1 MRFWDL
7 IGPVRGLVVSGM
19 TLQGLGA
26 VAGLVPMV
34 ASVQLSTA
42 LVNRAPAGETWRWL
56 WVALAGIAVRTVLI
70 GTGLMLTHLADARLN
85 RDLRVRLTAHLGRI
99 PIGEASR
106 RSSGRVKKLVTD
118 DVHALHTLV
127 AHAGGDM
134 VVGVV
139 TALAALAAL
148 LLYSW
153 PLALVALLPLA
164 GFITVFGSMMGK
176 AATQFRDWDE
186 AKARVSSATVE
197 FAHGIAV
204 VKTFGQAGRASADYR
219 RAVDDY
225 ADFFGRLMVP
235 MVGASSLGL
244 AIVSAPSVLATMG
257 LLGLLLLQ
265 LGWVDFTGFVAG
277 LVLGVGLASPLTQ
290 MDSYDVRLRAAREAA
305 ARIGEFLATPVL
317 PVPDAPAVAEGGEVV
332 LDDVG
337 FAYDPHGPDT
347 LSQVAMRIPQGTVTA
362 LVGRSG
368 AGKST
373 LAALVPRFWDVRDGA
388 VRVGGQDVRDLEP
401 AALYRSVAFVFQGT
415 RLVPMSVR
423 DNIRLARPG
432 AGDEEVVAAARAAGI
447 HDRIAALP
455 RGYDSVVG
463 VDALLSGGE
472 AQRVTIAR
480 ALLKDAPVV
489 LLDEATAAVDTETE
503 AALADAFA
511 ALATGRTVIAI
522 AHRLETITGADRIL
536 VLDDGAIVED
546 GDHESLVRAGGR
558 YEAFWRAKTGSAT
571 WRIVGDAR

>member
-19 TLQGLGA
+19 ALQGLGA

-42 LVNRAPAGETWRWL
+42 LVNRAPADETWRWL
-56 WVALAGIAVRTVLI
+56 WVALAGIAVRMALI
-70 GTGLMLTHLADARLN
+70 GTGLMLTHLADTRLN
-85 RDLRVRLTAHLGRI
+85 RDLRVRLTAHLGHI
-99 PIGEASR
+99 PIGEASQ

-118 DVHALHTLV
+118 DVHELHTLV

-139 TALAALAAL
+139 TAVAALAAL
-148 LLYSW
+148 VLYSW

-164 GFITVFGSMMGK
+164 GFLIVFGSMMGK
-176 AATQFRDWDE
+176 AATQFRDWDD

-235 MVGASSLGL
+235 MIGASSLGL
-244 AIVSAPSVLATMG
+244 AIVSAPSVLAVMA
-257 LLGLLLLQ
+257 LLGLLLLH

-277 LVLGVGLASPLTQ
+277 LVLGVGLAGPLTQ

-317 PVPDAPAVAEGGEVV
+317 PVPDAPAAAEGGEVV
-332 LDDVG
+332 FDDVG

-347 LSQVAMRIPQGTVTA
+347 LSQVAMRLPEGTVTA

-388 VRVGGQDVRDLEP
+388 VRVGGQDVRDLEA

-432 AGDEEVVAAARAAGI
+432 ADDDEVVAAARAASI

-463 VDALLSGGE
+463 VDARFSGGE

-480 ALLKDAPVV
+480 ALLEDAPILV
-489 LLDEATAAVDTETE
+489 LDEPTSFADPENEVRLQEAVARAAE
-503 AALADAFA
+503 
-511 ALATGRTVIAI
+511 GRTVLVI
-522 AHRLETITGADRIL
+522 AHRLTSITTADQIAVMEAGRVVEVGTHAELLARVGAYRRL
-536 VLDDGAIVED
+536 WQARRAQGGA
-546 GDHESLVRAGGR
+546 A
-558 YEAFWRAKTGSAT
+558 
-571 WRIVGDAR
+571 

>member
-1 MRFWDL
+1 MKFWDL
-7 IGPVRGLVVSGM
+7 IGPVRGLVVSGI

-26 VAGLVPMV
+26 IAGLVPMV

-56 WVALAGIAVRTVLI
+56 WVALVGIAVRTVLI

-106 RSSGRVKKLVTD
+106 RSSGQVKKLVTD
-118 DVHALHTLV
+118 DVHELHTLV

-139 TALAALAAL
+139 TAVAALAAL
-148 LLYSW
+148 ALYSW

-164 GFITVFGSMMGK
+164 GFLIVFGSMMGK
-176 AATQFRDWDE
+176 AATQFRDWDD

-219 RAVDDY
+219 RAVDGY

-235 MVGASSLGL
+235 MIGASSLGL
-244 AIVSAPSVLATMG
+244 AIVSAPSVLATMA

-277 LVLGVGLASPLTQ
+277 LVLGVGLAGPLTQ

-347 LSQVAMRIPQGTVTA
+347 LSQVSMRLPEGTVTA

-388 VRVGGQDVRDLEP
+388 VRVGGQDVRDLEA

-423 DNIRLARPG
+423 DNIRLVRPG
-432 AGDEEVVAAARAAGI
+432 AGDGEVVAAARAAGI

-480 ALLKDAPVV
+480 ALLEDAPVLV
-489 LLDEATAAVDTETE
+489 LDEPTSFADPENEVRLQAAVAR
-503 AALADAFA
+503 AAE
-511 ALATGRTVIAI
+511 GRTVLLI
-522 AHRLETITGADRIL
+522 AHRLTSVTAADQIAVMEAGR
-536 VLDDGAIVED
+536 VVEV
-546 GDHESLVRAGGR
+546 GTHAELLARAGAYRGL
-558 YEAFWRAKTGSAT
+558 WQ
-571 WRIVGDAR
+571 ARHVKGGAA

>member
-7 IGPVRGLVVSGM
+7 IGPVRGLVVSGV

-34 ASVQLSTA
+34 ASVQLATA
-42 LVNRAPAGETWRWL
+42 LVDRAPAGETWFWL
-56 WVALAGIAVRTVLI
+56 WVALVGIAVRTALI

-85 RDLRVRLTAHLGRI
+85 RDLRVRLTAHLGRV

-164 GFITVFGSMMGK
+164 GFLAVFGSMMGK

-204 VKTFGQAGRASADYR
+204 VKMFGQAGRASADYR

-265 LGWVDFTGFVAG
+265 LGWVDLTGFVAG
-277 LVLGVGLASPLTQ
+277 LVLGVGLAGPLTQ

-317 PVPDAPAVAEGGEVV
+317 PVPDAPAAAEGGEVV

-347 LSQVAMRIPQGTVTA
+347 LSQVAMRLPQGTVTA

-415 RLVPMSVR
+415 RLVPVTRRSWPRPGPRASTTVLPPCPGATTPSSGSMRCSPAGRRSAWPSPAPCSRTPPSSCSTNPPPSPTPRTRSVSR
-423 DNIRLARPG
+423 RRSRARP
-432 AGDEEVVAAARAAGI
+432 
-447 HDRIAALP
+447 
-455 RGYDSVVG
+455 
-463 VDALLSGGE
+463 
-472 AQRVTIAR
+472 
-480 ALLKDAPVV
+480 
-489 LLDEATAAVDTETE
+489 
-503 AALADAFA
+503 
-511 ALATGRTVIAI
+511 
-522 AHRLETITGADRIL
+522 
-536 VLDDGAIVED
+536 
-546 GDHESLVRAGGR
+546 RAGP
-558 YEAFWRAKTGSAT
+558 YWSSPTG
-571 WRIVGDAR
+571 

>member
-7 IGPVRGLVVSGM
+7 IGPVRGLVVSGI

-26 VAGLVPMV
+26 IAGLVPMV

-56 WVALAGIAVRTVLI
+56 WVALVGIAVRTVLI

-106 RSSGRVKKLVTD
+106 RSSGQVKKLVTD
-118 DVHALHTLV
+118 DVHELHTLV

-139 TALAALAAL
+139 TAVAALAAL
-148 LLYSW
+148 ALYSW

-164 GFITVFGSMMGK
+164 GFLIVFGSMMGK
-176 AATQFRDWDE
+176 AATQFRDWDD

-219 RAVDDY
+219 RAVDGY

-235 MVGASSLGL
+235 MIGASSLGL
-244 AIVSAPSVLATMG
+244 AIVSAPSVLAVMA
-257 LLGLLLLQ
+257 LLGLLLLH

-277 LVLGVGLASPLTQ
+277 LVLGVGLAGPLTQ

-347 LSQVAMRIPQGTVTA
+347 LSQVSMRLPEGTVTA

-388 VRVGGQDVRDLEP
+388 VRVGGQDVRDLEA

-432 AGDEEVVAAARAAGI
+432 ADDDTVVAAARAAGI

-463 VDALLSGGE
+463 VDALFSGGE

-480 ALLKDAPVV
+480 ALLEDAPVLV
-489 LLDEATAAVDTETE
+489 LDEPTSFADPENEVRLQAAVAR
-503 AALADAFA
+503 AAE
-511 ALATGRTVIAI
+511 GRTVLVI
-522 AHRLETITGADRIL
+522 AHRLTSVTAADQIAVMEAGR
-536 VLDDGAIVED
+536 VVEV
-546 GDHESLVRAGGR
+546 GTHAELLARAGAYRGL
-558 YEAFWRAKTGSAT
+558 WQ
-571 WRIVGDAR
+571 ARHVKGGAA

>member
-56 WVALAGIAVRTVLI
+56 WVALVGIAVRTALI

-106 RSSGRVKKLVTD
+106 RSSGQVKKLVTD
-118 DVHALHTLV
+118 DVHELHTLV

-139 TALAALAAL
+139 TAVAALAAL
-148 LLYSW
+148 ALYSW

-164 GFITVFGSMMGK
+164 GFLIVFGSMMGK
-176 AATQFRDWDE
+176 AATQFRDWDD

-219 RAVDDY
+219 RAVDGY

-235 MVGASSLGL
+235 MIGASSLGL
-244 AIVSAPSVLATMG
+244 AIVSAPSVLATMA

-277 LVLGVGLASPLTQ
+277 LVLGVGLAGPLTQ

-347 LSQVAMRIPQGTVTA
+347 LSQVSMRLPEGTVTA

-388 VRVGGQDVRDLEP
+388 VRVGGQDVRDLEA

-423 DNIRLARPG
+423 DNIRLVRPG
-432 AGDEEVVAAARAAGI
+432 AGDGEVVAAARAAGI

-480 ALLKDAPVV
+480 ALLEDAPVLV
-489 LLDEATAAVDTETE
+489 LDEPTSFADPENEVRLQAAVAR
-503 AALADAFA
+503 AAE
-511 ALATGRTVIAI
+511 GRTVLLI
-522 AHRLETITGADRIL
+522 AHRLTSVTAADQIAVMEAGR
-536 VLDDGAIVED
+536 VVEV
-546 GDHESLVRAGGR
+546 GTHAELLARAGAYRGL
-558 YEAFWRAKTGSAT
+558 WQ
-571 WRIVGDAR
+571 ARHVKGGAA

>member
-1 MRFWDL
+1 MKFWDL
-7 IGPVRGLVVSGM
+7 IGPVRGLVVGGIA
-19 TLQGLGA
+19 LQGLGA

-42 LVNRAPAGETWRWL
+42 LVNRAPADETWRWL
-56 WVALAGIAVRTVLI
+56 WVALAGIAVRMALI

-99 PIGEASR
+99 PIGEASQ

-118 DVHALHTLV
+118 DVHELHTLV

-139 TALAALAAL
+139 TAVTALAVL

-164 GFITVFGSMMGK
+164 GFLIVFGSMMGK

-235 MVGASSLGL
+235 MIGASSLGL
-244 AIVSAPSVLATMG
+244 AIVLAPSVLATMG

-277 LVLGVGLASPLTQ
+277 LVLGVGLAGPLTQ

-317 PVPDAPAVAEGGEVV
+317 PVPDAPAAAEGGEVV
-332 LDDVG
+332 FDDVG

-347 LSQVAMRIPQGTVTA
+347 LSQVAMRLPEGTVTA

-388 VRVGGQDVRDLEP
+388 VRVGGQDVRDLEA

-432 AGDEEVVAAARAAGI
+432 ADDDEVVAAARAASI

-463 VDALLSGGE
+463 VDALFSGGE
-472 AQRVTIAR
+472 AQRITIAR
-480 ALLKDAPVV
+480 ALLEDAPILV
-489 LLDEATAAVDTETE
+489 LDEPTSFADPENEVRLQEAVARAAE
-503 AALADAFA
+503 
-511 ALATGRTVIAI
+511 GRTVLVI
-522 AHRLETITGADRIL
+522 AHRLASITAADQIAVMEAGR
-536 VLDDGAIVED
+536 VVEV
-546 GDHESLVRAGGR
+546 GTHAELLARAGAYR
-558 YEAFWRAKTGSAT
+558 RLWQARRAQGGA
-571 WRIVGDAR
+571 A

>member
-7 IGPVRGLVVSGM
+7 IGPVRGLVVSGV

-42 LVNRAPAGETWRWL
+42 LVDRAPAGETWRWL

-118 DVHALHTLV
+118 DVHAPHTLV

-148 LLYSW
+148 ALYSW

-164 GFITVFGSMMGK
+164 GFLAVFGSMMGK

-244 AIVSAPSVLATMG
+244 AIVSAPSVLTIMG
-257 LLGLLLLQ
+257 LLGLLFLT

-277 LVLGVGLASPLTQ
+277 LVLGVGLAGPLTQ

-347 LSQVAMRIPQGTVTA
+347 LSQVSMRLPQGTVTA

-480 ALLKDAPVV
+480 ALLEDAPVLV
-489 LLDEATAAVDTETE
+489 LDEPTSFADPENEVRLQAAVAR
-503 AALADAFA
+503 AAE
-511 ALATGRTVIAI
+511 GRTVLVI
-522 AHRLETITGADRIL
+522 AHRLTSVTAADQIAVMEAGR
-536 VLDDGAIVED
+536 VVEV
-546 GDHESLVRAGGR
+546 GTHAELLARAGAYR
-558 YEAFWRAKTGSAT
+558 RLWQARHVKESA
-571 WRIVGDAR
+571 A

>member
-1 MRFWDL
+1 MKFWDL
-7 IGPVRGLVVSGM
+7 IGPVRGLVVGGIA
-19 TLQGLGA
+19 LQGLGA

-56 WVALAGIAVRTVLI
+56 WVALIGIAVRMALI

-99 PIGEASR
+99 PIGEASQ

-118 DVHALHTLV
+118 DVHELHTLV

-164 GFITVFGSMMGK
+164 GFLAVFGSMMGK

-277 LVLGVGLASPLTQ
+277 LVLGVGLAGPLTQ

-317 PVPDAPAVAEGGEVV
+317 PVPDAPAAAEGGEVV
-332 LDDVG
+332 FDDVG

-347 LSQVAMRIPQGTVTA
+347 LSQVSMRLPQGTVTA

-432 AGDEEVVAAARAAGI
+432 AGDEEVVAAARAAGV

-463 VDALLSGGE
+463 VDALFSGGE
-472 AQRVTIAR
+472 AQRITIAR
-480 ALLKDAPVV
+480 ALLEDAPILV
-489 LLDEATAAVDTETE
+489 LDEPTSFADPENEVRLQEAVARAAE
-503 AALADAFA
+503 
-511 ALATGRTVIAI
+511 GRTVLVI
-522 AHRLETITGADRIL
+522 AHRLTSITTADQIAVMEAGR
-536 VLDDGAIVED
+536 VVEV
-546 GDHESLVRAGGR
+546 GTHAELLARAGAYR
-558 YEAFWRAKTGSAT
+558 RLWQARRAQGGA
-571 WRIVGDAR
+571 A

>member
-1 MRFWDL
+1 MKFWDL

-34 ASVQLSTA
+34 ASVQFSTA
-42 LVNRAPAGETWRWL
+42 LVNRAPADETWRWL
-56 WVALAGIAVRTVLI
+56 WVALVGIAVRTALI
-70 GTGLMLTHLADARLN
+70 GAGLMLTHLADARLN
-85 RDLRVRLTAHLGRI
+85 RDLRVRLTTHLGRI

-118 DVHALHTLV
+118 DVHELHTLV

-139 TALAALAAL
+139 TAVTALAAL

-164 GFITVFGSMMGK
+164 GFLIVFGSMMGK
-176 AATQFRDWDE
+176 AATQFRDWDD
-186 AKARVSSATVE
+186 AKARVSNATVE

-244 AIVSAPSVLATMG
+244 AIVSAPSVLATMA
-257 LLGLLLLQ
+257 LLGLLLLH

-277 LVLGVGLASPLTQ
+277 LVLGVGLAGPLTQ

-305 ARIGEFLATPVL
+305 GRIGEFLATPVL
-317 PVPDAPAVAEGGEVV
+317 PVPDAPAAAEGGEVV
-332 LDDVG
+332 LDDVS

-347 LSQVAMRIPQGTVTA
+347 LSQVAMRLPEGTVTA

-388 VRVGGQDVRDLEP
+388 VRVGGQDVRDLEA

-432 AGDEEVVAAARAAGI
+432 ADDDEVMAAASAASI

-463 VDALLSGGE
+463 VDARFSGGE
-472 AQRVTIAR
+472 AQRITIAR
-480 ALLKDAPVV
+480 ALLEDAPVLV
-489 LLDEATAAVDTETE
+489 LDEPTSFADPENEVRLQGAVARAAE
-503 AALADAFA
+503 
-511 ALATGRTVIAI
+511 GRTVLVI
-522 AHRLETITGADRIL
+522 AHRLASITAADQIAVIEAGR
-536 VLDDGAIVED
+536 VVEV
-546 GDHESLVRAGGR
+546 GTHAELLARAGMYR
-558 YEAFWRAKTGSAT
+558 RLWQVRHVEGSA
-571 WRIVGDAR
+571 A

>member
-7 IGPVRGLVVSGM
+7 IGPVRGLVVSGV

-139 TALAALAAL
+139 TAVAALAVL

-164 GFITVFGSMMGK
+164 GFLTVFGSMMGK

-277 LVLGVGLASPLTQ
+277 LVLGVGLAGPLTQ

-317 PVPDAPAVAEGGEVV
+317 PVPDAPAAAEGGEVV

-347 LSQVAMRIPQGTVTA
+347 LSQVAMRLPEGTVTA

-480 ALLKDAPVV
+480 ALLEDAPVLV
-489 LLDEATAAVDTETE
+489 LDEPTSFADPENEVRLQAAVAR
-503 AALADAFA
+503 AAE
-511 ALATGRTVIAI
+511 GRTILVI
-522 AHRLETITGADRIL
+522 AHRLTSVTAADQIAVMEAGR
-536 VLDDGAIVED
+536 VVEV
-546 GDHESLVRAGGR
+546 GTHAELLARAGAYRGLWQAGHVK
-558 YEAFWRAKTGSAT
+558 ENAA
-571 WRIVGDAR
+571 

>member
-42 LVNRAPAGETWRWL
+42 LVDRAPADETWRWL
-56 WVALAGIAVRTVLI
+56 WVALVGIAVRTALI

-106 RSSGRVKKLVTD
+106 RSSGQVKKLVTD
-118 DVHALHTLV
+118 DVHELHTLV

-164 GFITVFGSMMGK
+164 GFLIVFGSMMGK
-176 AATQFRDWDE
+176 AATQFRDWDD

-277 LVLGVGLASPLTQ
+277 LVLGVGLAGPLTQ

-347 LSQVAMRIPQGTVTA
+347 LSQVSMRLPEGTVTA

-432 AGDEEVVAAARAAGI
+432 AGDEEVVAAARAAGV

-480 ALLKDAPVV
+480 ALLEDAPVLV
-489 LLDEATAAVDTETE
+489 LDEPTSFADPENEVRLQAAVAR
-503 AALADAFA
+503 AAE
-511 ALATGRTVIAI
+511 GRTVLVI
-522 AHRLETITGADRIL
+522 AHRLTSVTAADQIAVMEAGR
-536 VLDDGAIVED
+536 VVEV
-546 GDHESLVRAGGR
+546 GTHAELLARAGAYRRLWQAGHVK
-558 YEAFWRAKTGSAT
+558 ENAA
-571 WRIVGDAR
+571 

>member
-56 WVALAGIAVRTVLI
+56 WVALAGIAVRTALI

-164 GFITVFGSMMGK
+164 GFLTVFGSMMGK

-204 VKTFGQAGRASADYR
+204 VKMFGQAGRASADYR

-277 LVLGVGLASPLTQ
+277 LVLGVGLAGPLTQ

-347 LSQVAMRIPQGTVTA
+347 LAQVSMRLPQGTVTA

-415 RLVPMSVR
+415 HLVPMSVR

-480 ALLKDAPVV
+480 ALLEDAPVLV
-489 LLDEATAAVDTETE
+489 LDEPTSFADPENEVRLQAAVAR
-503 AALADAFA
+503 AAE
-511 ALATGRTVIAI
+511 GRTVLVI
-522 AHRLETITGADRIL
+522 AHRLTSVTAADQIAVMEAGR
-536 VLDDGAIVED
+536 VVEV
-546 GDHESLVRAGGR
+546 GTHAELLARAGAYRGLWQ
-558 YEAFWRAKTGSAT
+558 AGHVKGGAA
-571 WRIVGDAR
+571 

>member
-1 MRFWDL
+1 MKFWDL
-7 IGPVRGLVVSGM
+7 IGPVRGLVVGGM

-42 LVNRAPAGETWRWL
+42 LVNRAPADETWRWL
-56 WVALAGIAVRTVLI
+56 WVALVGIAVRTALI

-106 RSSGRVKKLVTD
+106 RSSGQVKKLVTD
-118 DVHALHTLV
+118 DVHELHTLV

-139 TALAALAAL
+139 TAVAALAAL
-148 LLYSW
+148 ALYSW

-164 GFITVFGSMMGK
+164 GFLIVFGSMMGK
-176 AATQFRDWDE
+176 AATQFRDWDD

-235 MVGASSLGL
+235 MIGASSLGL
-244 AIVSAPSVLATMG
+244 AIVSAPSVLATMA
-257 LLGLLLLQ
+257 LLGLLLLH

-277 LVLGVGLASPLTQ
+277 LVLGVGLAGPLTQ

-347 LSQVAMRIPQGTVTA
+347 LSQVSMRLPEGTVTA

-388 VRVGGQDVRDLEP
+388 VRVGGQDVRDLEA

-432 AGDEEVVAAARAAGI
+432 ADDDTVVAAARAAGI
-447 HDRIAALP
+447 HERIAALP

-463 VDALLSGGE
+463 VDALFSGGE

-480 ALLKDAPVV
+480 ALLEDAPVLV
-489 LLDEATAAVDTETE
+489 LDEPTSFADPENEVRLQAAVAR
-503 AALADAFA
+503 AAE
-511 ALATGRTVIAI
+511 GRTVLVI
-522 AHRLETITGADRIL
+522 AHRLTSVTAADQIAVMEAGR
-536 VLDDGAIVED
+536 VVEV
-546 GDHESLVRAGGR
+546 GTHAELLARAGAYRRLWQAGHV
-558 YEAFWRAKTGSAT
+558 EGGAA
-571 WRIVGDAR
+571 

>member
-7 IGPVRGLVVSGM
+7 IGPVRGLVVSGV

-42 LVNRAPAGETWRWL
+42 LVDRAPAGETWRWL
-56 WVALAGIAVRTVLI
+56 WVALVGIAVRTVLI

-164 GFITVFGSMMGK
+164 GFLTVFGSMMGK

-204 VKTFGQAGRASADYR
+204 VKMFGQAGRASADYR

-277 LVLGVGLASPLTQ
+277 LVLGVGLAGPLTQ

-347 LSQVAMRIPQGTVTA
+347 LSQVAMRLPQGTVTA

-447 HDRIAALP
+447 HERIAALP

-480 ALLKDAPVV
+480 ALLEDAPVLV
-489 LLDEATAAVDTETE
+489 LDEPTSFADPENEVRLQAAVAR
-503 AALADAFA
+503 AAED
-511 ALATGRTVIAI
+511 RTVLVI
-522 AHRLETITGADRIL
+522 AHRLTSVTAADQIAVMEAGR
-536 VLDDGAIVED
+536 VVEV
-546 GDHESLVRAGGR
+546 GTHAELLARAGAYRGLWQAGHVK
-558 YEAFWRAKTGSAT
+558 ENAA
-571 WRIVGDAR
+571 

>member
-7 IGPVRGLVVSGM
+7 IGPVRGLVVSGV

-42 LVNRAPAGETWRWL
+42 LVDRAPAGETWRWL
-56 WVALAGIAVRTVLI
+56 WVALVGIAVRTVLI

-139 TALAALAAL
+139 TALAALAVL

-164 GFITVFGSMMGK
+164 GFLIVFGSMMGK
-176 AATQFRDWDE
+176 AATQFRDWDD

-219 RAVDDY
+219 RAVDGY

-235 MVGASSLGL
+235 MIGASSLGL

-265 LGWVDFTGFVAG
+265 LGWVDLTGFVAG
-277 LVLGVGLASPLTQ
+277 LVLGVGLAGPLTQ

-347 LSQVAMRIPQGTVTA
+347 LSQVSMRLPEGTVTA

-432 AGDEEVVAAARAAGI
+432 AGDEEVVAAARAAGV
-447 HDRIAALP
+447 HDRVAALP

-480 ALLKDAPVV
+480 ALLEDAPVLV
-489 LLDEATAAVDTETE
+489 LDEPTSFADPENEVRLQAAVAR
-503 AALADAFA
+503 AAE
-511 ALATGRTVIAI
+511 GRTVLVI
-522 AHRLETITGADRIL
+522 AHRLTSVTAADQIAVMEAGR
-536 VLDDGAIVED
+536 VVEV
-546 GDHESLVRAGGR
+546 GTHAELLARAGAYRGLWQAGHVK
-558 YEAFWRAKTGSAT
+558 ESA
-571 WRIVGDAR
+571 A

>member
-7 IGPVRGLVVSGM
+7 IGPVRGLVVSGV

-42 LVNRAPAGETWRWL
+42 LVDRAPAGETWRWL

-139 TALAALAAL
+139 TAVAALAVL

-164 GFITVFGSMMGK
+164 GFLTVFGSMMGK

-277 LVLGVGLASPLTQ
+277 LVLGVGLAGPLTQ

-317 PVPDAPAVAEGGEVV
+317 PVPDAPAAAEGGEVV
-332 LDDVG
+332 LDDVS

-432 AGDEEVVAAARAAGI
+432 AGDEEVVAAASAAGI

-480 ALLKDAPVV
+480 ALLEDAPVLV
-489 LLDEATAAVDTETE
+489 LDEPTSFADPENEVRLQAAVAR
-503 AALADAFA
+503 AAED
-511 ALATGRTVIAI
+511 RTVLVI
-522 AHRLETITGADRIL
+522 AHRLTSVTAADQIAVMEAGR
-536 VLDDGAIVED
+536 VVEV
-546 GDHESLVRAGGR
+546 GTHAELLARAGAYRGLWQAGHVK
-558 YEAFWRAKTGSAT
+558 ESA
-571 WRIVGDAR
+571 A

>member
-42 LVNRAPAGETWRWL
+42 LVDRAPAGETWRWL

-164 GFITVFGSMMGK
+164 GFLTVFGSMMGK

-204 VKTFGQAGRASADYR
+204 VKMFGQAGRASADYR

-277 LVLGVGLASPLTQ
+277 LVLGVGLAGPLTQ

-347 LSQVAMRIPQGTVTA
+347 LAQVSMRLPQGTVTA

-480 ALLKDAPVV
+480 ALLEDAPVLV
-489 LLDEATAAVDTETE
+489 LDEPTSFADPENEVRLQAAVAR
-503 AALADAFA
+503 AAE
-511 ALATGRTVIAI
+511 GRTVLVI
-522 AHRLETITGADRIL
+522 AHRLTSVTAADQIAVMEAGR
-536 VLDDGAIVED
+536 VVEV
-546 GDHESLVRAGGR
+546 GTHAELLARAGAYRGLWQ
-558 YEAFWRAKTGSAT
+558 AGHVKGGAA
-571 WRIVGDAR
+571 

>member
-7 IGPVRGLVVSGM
+7 IGPVRGLVVSGI

-26 VAGLVPMV
+26 IAGLVPMV

-42 LVNRAPAGETWRWL
+42 LVNRAPADETWRWL
-56 WVALAGIAVRTVLI
+56 WVALVGIAVRTVLI

-106 RSSGRVKKLVTD
+106 RSSGQVKKLVTD

-139 TALAALAAL
+139 TAVAALAAL
-148 LLYSW
+148 ALYSW

-164 GFITVFGSMMGK
+164 GFLIVFGSMMGK
-176 AATQFRDWDE
+176 AATQFRDWDD

-219 RAVDDY
+219 RAVDGY

-235 MVGASSLGL
+235 MIGASSLGL
-244 AIVSAPSVLATMG
+244 AIVSAPSVLATMA

-277 LVLGVGLASPLTQ
+277 LVLGVGLAGPLTQ

-347 LSQVAMRIPQGTVTA
+347 LSQVSMRLPEGTVTA

-388 VRVGGQDVRDLEP
+388 VRVGGQDVRDLEA

-423 DNIRLARPG
+423 DNIRLVRPG
-432 AGDEEVVAAARAAGI
+432 AGDGEVVAAARAAGI

-480 ALLKDAPVV
+480 ALLEDAPVLV
-489 LLDEATAAVDTETE
+489 LDEPTSFADPENEVRLQAAVAR
-503 AALADAFA
+503 AAE
-511 ALATGRTVIAI
+511 GRTVLLI
-522 AHRLETITGADRIL
+522 AHRLTSVTAADQIAVMEAGR
-536 VLDDGAIVED
+536 VVEV
-546 GDHESLVRAGGR
+546 GTHAELLARAGAYRGL
-558 YEAFWRAKTGSAT
+558 WQ
-571 WRIVGDAR
+571 ARHVKGGAA

>member
-139 TALAALAAL
+139 TAVAALAVL

-164 GFITVFGSMMGK
+164 GFLTVFGSMMGK

-244 AIVSAPSVLATMG
+244 AIVSAPSVLTIMG
-257 LLGLLLLQ
+257 LLGLLFLT

-277 LVLGVGLASPLTQ
+277 LVLGVGLAGPLTQ

-347 LSQVAMRIPQGTVTA
+347 LSQVSMRLPQGTVTA

-480 ALLKDAPVV
+480 ALLEDAPVLV
-489 LLDEATAAVDTETE
+489 LDEPTSFADPENEVRLQAAVAR
-503 AALADAFA
+503 AAE
-511 ALATGRTVIAI
+511 GRTVLVI
-522 AHRLETITGADRIL
+522 AHRLTSVTAADQIAVMEAGR
-536 VLDDGAIVED
+536 VVEV
-546 GDHESLVRAGGR
+546 GTHAELLARAGAYR
-558 YEAFWRAKTGSAT
+558 RLWQARHVKESA
-571 WRIVGDAR
+571 A

>member
-1 MRFWDL
+1 VRFWDL

-42 LVNRAPAGETWRWL
+42 LVDRAPAGETWRWL

-148 LLYSW
+148 ALYSW

-164 GFITVFGSMMGK
+164 GFLTVFGSMMGK

-277 LVLGVGLASPLTQ
+277 LVLGVGLAGPLTQ

-347 LSQVAMRIPQGTVTA
+347 LSQVSMRIPQGTVTA

-480 ALLKDAPVV
+480 ALLEDAPVLV
-489 LLDEATAAVDTETE
+489 LDEPTSFADPENEVRLQAAVAR
-503 AALADAFA
+503 AAED
-511 ALATGRTVIAI
+511 RTVLVI
-522 AHRLETITGADRIL
+522 AHRLTSVTAADQIAVMEAGR
-536 VLDDGAIVED
+536 VVEV
-546 GDHESLVRAGGR
+546 GTHAELLARAGAYRGLWQ
-558 YEAFWRAKTGSAT
+558 AGHVKGGAA
-571 WRIVGDAR
+571 

>member
-1 MRFWDL
+1 MKFWDL
-7 IGPVRGLVVSGM
+7 IGPVRGLVVGGIA
-19 TLQGLGA
+19 LQGLGA

-42 LVNRAPAGETWRWL
+42 LVNRAPADETWRWL
-56 WVALAGIAVRTVLI
+56 WVTLAGIAVRMALI
-70 GTGLMLTHLADARLN
+70 GTGLMLTHLADTRLN
-85 RDLRVRLTAHLGRI
+85 RDLRVRLTAHLGHI
-99 PIGEASR
+99 PIGEASQ

-118 DVHALHTLV
+118 DVHELHTLV

-139 TALAALAAL
+139 TAVAALAAL

-164 GFITVFGSMMGK
+164 GFLIVFGSMMGK
-176 AATQFRDWDE
+176 AATQFRDWDD

-204 VKTFGQAGRASADYR
+204 VKTFGQVGRASADYR
-219 RAVDDY
+219 RAVDGY

-244 AIVSAPSVLATMG
+244 AIVSAPSVLATMA

-277 LVLGVGLASPLTQ
+277 LVLGVGLAGPLTQ

-317 PVPDAPAVAEGGEVV
+317 PVPDAPAAAEGGEVV
-332 LDDVG
+332 LDDVS

-347 LSQVAMRIPQGTVTA
+347 LSQVAMRLPEGTVTA

-388 VRVGGQDVRDLEP
+388 VRVGGQDVRDLEA

-432 AGDEEVVAAARAAGI
+432 ADDDEVMAAARAAGI

-463 VDALLSGGE
+463 VDARFSGGE

-480 ALLKDAPVV
+480 ALLEDAPILV
-489 LLDEATAAVDTETE
+489 LDEPTSFADPENEVRLQGAVARAAE
-503 AALADAFA
+503 
-511 ALATGRTVIAI
+511 GRTVLVI
-522 AHRLETITGADRIL
+522 AHRLASITTADQIAVIDAGR
-536 VLDDGAIVED
+536 VVEV
-546 GDHESLVRAGGR
+546 GTHAELLAQAGVYR
-558 YEAFWRAKTGSAT
+558 RLWQARHVEGSA
-571 WRIVGDAR
+571 A

>member
-7 IGPVRGLVVSGM
+7 IGPVRGLVVSGV

-42 LVNRAPAGETWRWL
+42 LVDRAPAGETWRWL

-139 TALAALAAL
+139 TAVAALAVL

-164 GFITVFGSMMGK
+164 GFLTVFGSMMGK

-277 LVLGVGLASPLTQ
+277 LVLGVGLAGPLTQ

-317 PVPDAPAVAEGGEVV
+317 PVPDAPAAAEGGEVV
-332 LDDVG
+332 LDDVS

-432 AGDEEVVAAARAAGI
+432 AGDEEVVAAASAAGI

-480 ALLKDAPVV
+480 ALLEDAPVLV
-489 LLDEATAAVDTETE
+489 LDEPTAAVDTETE

-558 YEAFWRAKTGSAT
+558 YEAFWRAKTGSAG

>member
-42 LVNRAPAGETWRWL
+42 LVDRAPAGETWRWL

-139 TALAALAAL
+139 TALTALAAL
-148 LLYSW
+148 ALYSW

-164 GFITVFGSMMGK
+164 GFLTVFGSMMGK

-277 LVLGVGLASPLTQ
+277 LVLGVGLAGPLTQ

-317 PVPDAPAVAEGGEVV
+317 PVPDAPAAAEGGEVV

-480 ALLKDAPVV
+480 ALLEDAPVLV
-489 LLDEATAAVDTETE
+489 LDEPTSFADPENEVRLQAAVAR
-503 AALADAFA
+503 AAED
-511 ALATGRTVIAI
+511 RTVLVI
-522 AHRLETITGADRIL
+522 AHRLTSVTAADQIAVMEAGR
-536 VLDDGAIVED
+536 VVEV
-546 GDHESLVRAGGR
+546 GTHAELLARAGAYRGLWQ
-558 YEAFWRAKTGSAT
+558 AGHVKGGAA
-571 WRIVGDAR
+571 

>member
-1 MRFWDL
+1 MKFWDL
-7 IGPVRGLVVSGM
+7 IGPVRGLVVGGI

-42 LVNRAPAGETWRWL
+42 LVNRAPAGETWHWL
-56 WVALAGIAVRTVLI
+56 WVALIGIAVRMALI

-85 RDLRVRLTAHLGRI
+85 RDLRVRLTAHLGHI
-99 PIGEASR
+99 PIGEASQ

-118 DVHALHTLV
+118 DVHELHTLV

-139 TALAALAAL
+139 TAVAALAAL

-164 GFITVFGSMMGK
+164 GFLIVFGSMMGK

-235 MVGASSLGL
+235 MIGASSLGL

-277 LVLGVGLASPLTQ
+277 LVLGVGLAGPLTQ

-317 PVPDAPAVAEGGEVV
+317 PVPDAPAAAEGGEVV
-332 LDDVG
+332 FDDVG

-347 LSQVAMRIPQGTVTA
+347 LSQVAMRLPEGTVTA

-432 AGDEEVVAAARAAGI
+432 ADDDEVVAAARAASI

-463 VDALLSGGE
+463 VDALFSGGE
-472 AQRVTIAR
+472 AQRITIAR
-480 ALLKDAPVV
+480 ALLEDAPILV
-489 LLDEATAAVDTETE
+489 LDEPTSFADPENEVRLQEAVARAAE
-503 AALADAFA
+503 
-511 ALATGRTVIAI
+511 GRTVLVI
-522 AHRLETITGADRIL
+522 AHRLASITAADQIAVMEAGR
-536 VLDDGAIVED
+536 VVEV
-546 GDHESLVRAGGR
+546 GTHAELLARAGAYR
-558 YEAFWRAKTGSAT
+558 RLWQARRAQGGA
-571 WRIVGDAR
+571 A

>member
-7 IGPVRGLVVSGM
+7 IGPVRGLVVSGV

-42 LVNRAPAGETWRWL
+42 LVDRAPAGETWRWL

-85 RDLRVRLTAHLGRI
+85 RDLRVRLTTHLGRI

-164 GFITVFGSMMGK
+164 GFLTVFGSMMGK

-277 LVLGVGLASPLTQ
+277 LVLGVGLAGPLTQ

-317 PVPDAPAVAEGGEVV
+317 PVPDAPAAAEGGEVV

-432 AGDEEVVAAARAAGI
+432 ADDDEVVAAARAAGI

-480 ALLKDAPVV
+480 ALLEDAPVLV
-489 LLDEATAAVDTETE
+489 LDEPTSFADPENEVRLQAAVAR
-503 AALADAFA
+503 AAED
-511 ALATGRTVIAI
+511 RTILVI
-522 AHRLETITGADRIL
+522 AHRLTSVTAADQIAVMEAGR
-536 VLDDGAIVED
+536 VVEV
-546 GDHESLVRAGGR
+546 GTHAELLARAGAYRGLWQ
-558 YEAFWRAKTGSAT
+558 AGHVKGGAA
-571 WRIVGDAR
+571 

>member
-1 MRFWDL
+1 MKFWDL

-42 LVNRAPAGETWRWL
+42 LVDRAPADETWRWL
-56 WVALAGIAVRTVLI
+56 WVALVGIAVRTALI

-106 RSSGRVKKLVTD
+106 RSSGQVKKLVTD
-118 DVHALHTLV
+118 DVHELHTLV

-139 TALAALAAL
+139 TAVAALAAL

-164 GFITVFGSMMGK
+164 GFLIVFGSMMGK

-235 MVGASSLGL
+235 MIGASSLGL

-277 LVLGVGLASPLTQ
+277 LVLGVGLAGPLTQ

-317 PVPDAPAVAEGGEVV
+317 PVPDAPAAAEGGEVV
-332 LDDVG
+332 FDDVG

-347 LSQVAMRIPQGTVTA
+347 LSQVSMRLPEGTVTA

-388 VRVGGQDVRDLEP
+388 VRVGGQDVRDLEA

-432 AGDEEVVAAARAAGI
+432 ADDDEVVAAARAASI

-463 VDALLSGGE
+463 VDALFSGGE

-480 ALLKDAPVV
+480 ALLEDAPVLV
-489 LLDEATAAVDTETE
+489 LDEPTSFADPENEVRLQAAVAR
-503 AALADAFA
+503 AAE
-511 ALATGRTVIAI
+511 GRTVLVI
-522 AHRLETITGADRIL
+522 AHRLASITAADQIAVMEAGR
-536 VLDDGAIVED
+536 VVEV
-546 GDHESLVRAGGR
+546 GTHAELLARAGAYR
-558 YEAFWRAKTGSAT
+558 RLWQARRAQGGA
-571 WRIVGDAR
+571 A

>member
-7 IGPVRGLVVSGM
+7 IGPVRRLVVSGV

-42 LVNRAPAGETWRWL
+42 LVDRAPAGETWRWL

-139 TALAALAAL
+139 TALAALAVL

-164 GFITVFGSMMGK
+164 GFLTVFGSMMGK

-277 LVLGVGLASPLTQ
+277 LVLGVGLAGPLTQ

-347 LSQVAMRIPQGTVTA
+347 LSQVSLRLPQGTVTA

-472 AQRVTIAR
+472 AQRVAIAR
-480 ALLKDAPVV
+480 ALLEDAPVLV
-489 LLDEATAAVDTETE
+489 LDEPTSFADPENEVRLQAAVAR
-503 AALADAFA
+503 AAE
-511 ALATGRTVIAI
+511 GRTVLVI
-522 AHRLETITGADRIL
+522 AHRLASVTAADQIAVMEAGR
-536 VLDDGAIVED
+536 VVEV
-546 GDHESLVRAGGR
+546 GTHAELLARAGAYRRLWQAGHVK
-558 YEAFWRAKTGSAT
+558 ESA
-571 WRIVGDAR
+571 A

>member
-1 MRFWDL
+1 MKFWDL

-42 LVNRAPAGETWRWL
+42 LVNRAPADETWRWL
-56 WVALAGIAVRTVLI
+56 WVALVGIAVRTALI

-106 RSSGRVKKLVTD
+106 RSSGQVKKLVTD
-118 DVHALHTLV
+118 DVHELHTLV

-164 GFITVFGSMMGK
+164 GFLIVFGSMMGK
-176 AATQFRDWDE
+176 AATQFRDWDD

-244 AIVSAPSVLATMG
+244 AIVSAPSVLATMA

-277 LVLGVGLASPLTQ
+277 LVLGVGLAGPLTQ

-347 LSQVAMRIPQGTVTA
+347 LSQVSMRLPEGTVTA

-388 VRVGGQDVRDLEP
+388 VRVGGQDVRDLEA

-432 AGDEEVVAAARAAGI
+432 ADDDTVVAAARAASI

-463 VDALLSGGE
+463 VDALFSGGE

-480 ALLKDAPVV
+480 ALLEDAPVLV
-489 LLDEATAAVDTETE
+489 LDEPTSFADPENEVRLQAAVAR
-503 AALADAFA
+503 AAE
-511 ALATGRTVIAI
+511 GRTVLVI
-522 AHRLETITGADRIL
+522 AHRLTSVTAADQIAVMEAGR
-536 VLDDGAIVED
+536 VVEV
-546 GDHESLVRAGGR
+546 GTHAELLARAGAYRRLWQAGHV
-558 YEAFWRAKTGSAT
+558 EGGAA
-571 WRIVGDAR
+571 

>member
-42 LVNRAPAGETWRWL
+42 LVDRAPADETWRWL
-56 WVALAGIAVRTVLI
+56 WVALVGIAVRTALI

-106 RSSGRVKKLVTD
+106 RSSGQVKKLVTD
-118 DVHALHTLV
+118 DVHELHTLV

-139 TALAALAAL
+139 TAVAALAAL
-148 LLYSW
+148 ALYSW

-164 GFITVFGSMMGK
+164 GFLIVFGSMMGK
-176 AATQFRDWDE
+176 AATQFRDWDD

-244 AIVSAPSVLATMG
+244 AIVSAPSVLATMA

-277 LVLGVGLASPLTQ
+277 LVLGVGLAGPLTQ

-347 LSQVAMRIPQGTVTA
+347 LSQVSMRLPEGTVTA

-388 VRVGGQDVRDLEP
+388 VRVGGQDVRDLEA

-423 DNIRLARPG
+423 DNIRLVRPG
-432 AGDEEVVAAARAAGI
+432 AGDGEVVAAARAAGI

-480 ALLKDAPVV
+480 ALLEDAPVLV
-489 LLDEATAAVDTETE
+489 LDEPTSFADPENEVRLQAAVAR
-503 AALADAFA
+503 AAE
-511 ALATGRTVIAI
+511 GRTVLLI
-522 AHRLETITGADRIL
+522 AHRLTSVTAADQIAVMEAGR
-536 VLDDGAIVED
+536 VVEV
-546 GDHESLVRAGGR
+546 GTHAELLARAGAYRGL
-558 YEAFWRAKTGSAT
+558 WQ
-571 WRIVGDAR
+571 ARHVKGGAA

>member
-7 IGPVRGLVVSGM
+7 IGPVRGLVVSGV

-26 VAGLVPMV
+26 VASLVPMV

-42 LVNRAPAGETWRWL
+42 LVDRAPAGETWRWL
-56 WVALAGIAVRTVLI
+56 WVALVGIAVRTVLI

-139 TALAALAAL
+139 TAVAALAVL

-164 GFITVFGSMMGK
+164 GFLTVFGSMMGE

-265 LGWVDFTGFVAG
+265 LGWVDLTGFVAG
-277 LVLGVGLASPLTQ
+277 LVLGVGLAGPLTQ

-317 PVPDAPAVAEGGEVV
+317 PVPDAPAAAEGGEVV
-332 LDDVG
+332 FDDVG

-347 LSQVAMRIPQGTVTA
+347 LSQVAMRLPEGTVTA

-432 AGDEEVVAAARAAGI
+432 AGDEEVVAAARAAGV
-447 HDRIAALP
+447 HDRVAALP

-480 ALLKDAPVV
+480 ALLEDAPVLV
-489 LLDEATAAVDTETE
+489 LDEPTSFADPENEVRLQAAVAR
-503 AALADAFA
+503 AAE
-511 ALATGRTVIAI
+511 GRTVLVI
-522 AHRLETITGADRIL
+522 AHRLTSVTAADQIAVMEAGR
-536 VLDDGAIVED
+536 VVEV
-546 GDHESLVRAGGR
+546 GTHAELLARAGAYRGLWQAGHVK
-558 YEAFWRAKTGSAT
+558 ENAA
-571 WRIVGDAR
+571 

>member
-1 MRFWDL
+1 MKFWDL
-7 IGPVRGLVVSGM
+7 IGPVRGLVVSGV

-42 LVNRAPAGETWRWL
+42 LVNRAPADETWRWL
-56 WVALAGIAVRTVLI
+56 WVALVGIAVRTALI

-106 RSSGRVKKLVTD
+106 RSSGQVKKLVTD
-118 DVHALHTLV
+118 DVHELHTLV

-164 GFITVFGSMMGK
+164 GFLIVFGSMMGK
-176 AATQFRDWDE
+176 AATQFRDWDD

-235 MVGASSLGL
+235 MIGASSLGL

-277 LVLGVGLASPLTQ
+277 LVLGVGLAGPLTQ

-317 PVPDAPAVAEGGEVV
+317 PVPDAPAAAEGGEVV
-332 LDDVG
+332 FDDVG

-347 LSQVAMRIPQGTVTA
+347 LSQVAMRLPEGTVTA

-388 VRVGGQDVRDLEP
+388 VRVGGQDVRDLEA

-432 AGDEEVVAAARAAGI
+432 ADDDTVVAAARAAGI
-447 HDRIAALP
+447 HERIAALP

-463 VDALLSGGE
+463 VDALFSGGE

-480 ALLKDAPVV
+480 ALLEDAPVLV
-489 LLDEATAAVDTETE
+489 LDEPTSFADPENEVRLQAAVAR
-503 AALADAFA
+503 AAE
-511 ALATGRTVIAI
+511 GRTVLVI
-522 AHRLETITGADRIL
+522 AHRLTSVTAADQIAVMEAGR
-536 VLDDGAIVED
+536 VVEV
-546 GDHESLVRAGGR
+546 GTHAELLARAGAYRRLWQAGHV
-558 YEAFWRAKTGSAT
+558 EGGAA
-571 WRIVGDAR
+571 

>member
-7 IGPVRGLVVSGM
+7 IGPVRGLVVGGIA
-19 TLQGLGA
+19 LQGLGA

-42 LVNRAPAGETWRWL
+42 LVDRAPAGETWRWL
-56 WVALAGIAVRTVLI
+56 WVALVGIAVRTVLI

-139 TALAALAAL
+139 TAVAALAVL

-164 GFITVFGSMMGK
+164 GFLTVFGSMMGE

-265 LGWVDFTGFVAG
+265 LGWVDLTGFVAG
-277 LVLGVGLASPLTQ
+277 LVLGVGLAGPLTQ

-317 PVPDAPAVAEGGEVV
+317 PVPDAPAAAEGGEVV

-347 LSQVAMRIPQGTVTA
+347 LSQVAMRLPQGTVTA

-415 RLVPMSVR
+415 RLMPMSVR

-432 AGDEEVVAAARAAGI
+432 ADDDEVVAAARAAGI

-472 AQRVTIAR
+472 AQRVAIAR
-480 ALLKDAPVV
+480 ALLEDAPVLV
-489 LLDEATAAVDTETE
+489 LDEPTSFADPENEVRLQAAVAR
-503 AALADAFA
+503 AAE
-511 ALATGRTVIAI
+511 GRTVLVI
-522 AHRLETITGADRIL
+522 AHRLASVTAADQIAVMEAGR
-536 VLDDGAIVED
+536 VVEV
-546 GDHESLVRAGGR
+546 GTHAELLARAGAYRRLWQAGHVK
-558 YEAFWRAKTGSAT
+558 ESA
-571 WRIVGDAR
+571 A

>member
-7 IGPVRGLVVSGM
+7 IGPVRGLVVSGV

-42 LVNRAPAGETWRWL
+42 LVDRAPAGETWRWL

-139 TALAALAAL
+139 TAVAALAAL
-148 LLYSW
+148 ALYSW

-164 GFITVFGSMMGK
+164 GFLTVFGSMMGK

-265 LGWVDFTGFVAG
+265 LGWVDLTGFVAG
-277 LVLGVGLASPLTQ
+277 LVLGVGLAGPLTQ

-347 LSQVAMRIPQGTVTA
+347 LSQVSMRIPQGTVTA

-432 AGDEEVVAAARAAGI
+432 AGDEEVVAAARAAGV
-447 HDRIAALP
+447 HDRVAALP

-480 ALLKDAPVV
+480 ALLEDAPVLV
-489 LLDEATAAVDTETE
+489 LDEPTSFADPENEVRLQAAVAR
-503 AALADAFA
+503 AAE
-511 ALATGRTVIAI
+511 GRTVLVI
-522 AHRLETITGADRIL
+522 AHRLTSVTAADQIAVMEAGR
-536 VLDDGAIVED
+536 VVEV
-546 GDHESLVRAGGR
+546 GTHAELLARAGAYRGLWQAGHVK
-558 YEAFWRAKTGSAT
+558 ENAA
-571 WRIVGDAR
+571 

>member
-1 MRFWDL
+1 MKFWDL
-7 IGPVRGLVVSGM
+7 IGPVRGLVVSGV

-42 LVNRAPAGETWRWL
+42 LVNRAPADETWRWL
-56 WVALAGIAVRTVLI
+56 WVALVGIAVRTALI

-106 RSSGRVKKLVTD
+106 RSSGQVKKLVTD
-118 DVHALHTLV
+118 DVHELHTLV

-148 LLYSW
+148 ALYSW

-164 GFITVFGSMMGK
+164 GFLIVFGSMMGK
-176 AATQFRDWDE
+176 AATQFRDWDD

-204 VKTFGQAGRASADYR
+204 VTTFGQAGRASADSR

-244 AIVSAPSVLATMG
+244 AIVSAPSVLATMA

-277 LVLGVGLASPLTQ
+277 LVLGVGLAGPLTQ

-347 LSQVAMRIPQGTVTA
+347 LSQVSMRLPEGTVTA

-388 VRVGGQDVRDLEP
+388 VRVGGQDVRDLEA

-432 AGDEEVVAAARAAGI
+432 ADDDTVVAAARAASI

-463 VDALLSGGE
+463 VDALFSGGE

-480 ALLKDAPVV
+480 ALLEDAPVLV
-489 LLDEATAAVDTETE
+489 LDEPTSFADPENEVRLQAAVAR
-503 AALADAFA
+503 AAE
-511 ALATGRTVIAI
+511 GRTVLVI
-522 AHRLETITGADRIL
+522 AHRLTSVTAADQIAVMEAGR
-536 VLDDGAIVED
+536 VVEV
-546 GDHESLVRAGGR
+546 GTHAELLARAGAYRRLWQAGHV
-558 YEAFWRAKTGSAT
+558 EGGAA
-571 WRIVGDAR
+571 

>member
-1 MRFWDL
+1 MKFWDL
-7 IGPVRGLVVSGM
+7 IGPVRGLVVGGI

-56 WVALAGIAVRTVLI
+56 WVALAGIAVRMALI

-99 PIGEASR
+99 PIGEASQ

-118 DVHALHTLV
+118 DVHELHTLV

-139 TALAALAAL
+139 TAVTALAVL

-164 GFITVFGSMMGK
+164 GFLIVFGSMMGK

-235 MVGASSLGL
+235 MIGASSLGL
-244 AIVSAPSVLATMG
+244 AIVLAPSVLATMG

-277 LVLGVGLASPLTQ
+277 LVLGVGLAGPLTQ

-317 PVPDAPAVAEGGEVV
+317 PVPDAPAAAEGGEVV
-332 LDDVG
+332 FDDVG

-347 LSQVAMRIPQGTVTA
+347 LSQVAMRLPEGTVTA

-388 VRVGGQDVRDLEP
+388 VRVGGQDVRDLEA

-432 AGDEEVVAAARAAGI
+432 ADDDEVVAAARAASI

-463 VDALLSGGE
+463 VDASFSGGE
-472 AQRVTIAR
+472 AQRITIAR
-480 ALLKDAPVV
+480 ALLEDAPILV
-489 LLDEATAAVDTETE
+489 LDEPTSFADPENEVRLQEAVARAAE
-503 AALADAFA
+503 
-511 ALATGRTVIAI
+511 GRTVLVI
-522 AHRLETITGADRIL
+522 AHRLTSITTADQIAVMEAGR
-536 VLDDGAIVED
+536 VVEV
-546 GDHESLVRAGGR
+546 GTHAELLARAGAYR
-558 YEAFWRAKTGSAT
+558 RLWQARRAQGGA
-571 WRIVGDAR
+571 A

>member
-1 MRFWDL
+1 MKFWDL
-7 IGPVRGLVVSGM
+7 IGPVRGLVVGGIA
-19 TLQGLGA
+19 LQGLGA

-56 WVALAGIAVRTVLI
+56 WVALIGIAVRMALI

-99 PIGEASR
+99 PIGEASQ

-118 DVHALHTLV
+118 DVHELHTLV

-139 TALAALAAL
+139 TAVAALAAL

-164 GFITVFGSMMGK
+164 GFLIVFGSMMGK
-176 AATQFRDWDE
+176 AATQFRDWDD

-235 MVGASSLGL
+235 MIGASSLGL

-277 LVLGVGLASPLTQ
+277 LVLGVGLAGPLTQ

-317 PVPDAPAVAEGGEVV
+317 PVPDAPAAAEGGEVV
-332 LDDVG
+332 FDDVG

-347 LSQVAMRIPQGTVTA
+347 LSQVAMRLPEGTVTA

-388 VRVGGQDVRDLEP
+388 VRVGGQDVRDLEA

-432 AGDEEVVAAARAAGI
+432 ADDDEVVAAARAASI

-463 VDALLSGGE
+463 VDASFSGGE
-472 AQRVTIAR
+472 AQRITIAR
-480 ALLKDAPVV
+480 ALLEDAPILV
-489 LLDEATAAVDTETE
+489 LDEPTSFADPENEVRLQEAVARAAE
-503 AALADAFA
+503 
-511 ALATGRTVIAI
+511 GRTVLVI
-522 AHRLETITGADRIL
+522 AHRLTSVTAADQIAVMEAGR
-536 VLDDGAIVED
+536 VVEV
-546 GDHESLVRAGGR
+546 GTHAELLARAGAYRGLWQ
-558 YEAFWRAKTGSAT
+558 AGHVKGGAA
-571 WRIVGDAR
+571 

>member
-1 MRFWDL
+1 MKFWDL

-42 LVNRAPAGETWRWL
+42 LVNRAPADETWRWL
-56 WVALAGIAVRTVLI
+56 WVALVGIAVRTALI
-70 GTGLMLTHLADARLN
+70 GAGLMLTHLADARLN
-85 RDLRVRLTAHLGRI
+85 RDLRVRLTTHLGRI

-118 DVHALHTLV
+118 DVHELHTLV

-139 TALAALAAL
+139 TAVAALAAL
-148 LLYSW
+148 VLYSW

-164 GFITVFGSMMGK
+164 GFLIVFGSMMGK
-176 AATQFRDWDE
+176 AATQFRDWDD
-186 AKARVSSATVE
+186 AKARVSNATVE

-244 AIVSAPSVLATMG
+244 AIVSAPSVLATMA
-257 LLGLLLLQ
+257 LLGLLLLH

-277 LVLGVGLASPLTQ
+277 LVLGVGLAGPLTQ
-290 MDSYDVRLRAAREAA
+290 MDSYDVRLRAARKAA
-305 ARIGEFLATPVL
+305 GRIGEFLATPVL
-317 PVPDAPAVAEGGEVV
+317 PVPDAPAAAEGGEVV
-332 LDDVG
+332 LDDVS

-347 LSQVAMRIPQGTVTA
+347 LSQVAMRLPEGTVTA

-388 VRVGGQDVRDLEP
+388 VRVGGQDVRDLEA

-432 AGDEEVVAAARAAGI
+432 ADDDEVMAAARAAGI

-463 VDALLSGGE
+463 VDARFSGGE

-480 ALLKDAPVV
+480 ALLEDAPILV
-489 LLDEATAAVDTETE
+489 LDEPTSFADPENEVRLQGAVARAAE
-503 AALADAFA
+503 
-511 ALATGRTVIAI
+511 GRTVLVI
-522 AHRLETITGADRIL
+522 AHRLASITTADQIAVIDAGR
-536 VLDDGAIVED
+536 VVEV
-546 GDHESLVRAGGR
+546 GTHAELLAQAGVYR
-558 YEAFWRAKTGSAT
+558 RLWQARHVEGSA
-571 WRIVGDAR
+571 A

>member
-1 MRFWDL
+1 MKFWDL
-7 IGPVRGLVVSGM
+7 IGPVRGLVVSGV

-42 LVNRAPAGETWRWL
+42 LVNRAPADETWRWL
-56 WVALAGIAVRTVLI
+56 WVALVGIAVRTALI

-106 RSSGRVKKLVTD
+106 RSSGQVKKLVTD
-118 DVHALHTLV
+118 DVHELHTLV

-164 GFITVFGSMMGK
+164 GFLIVFGSMMGK
-176 AATQFRDWDE
+176 AATQFRDWDD

-235 MVGASSLGL
+235 MIGASSLGL
-244 AIVSAPSVLATMG
+244 AIVSAPSVLAVMA
-257 LLGLLLLQ
+257 LLGLLLLH

-277 LVLGVGLASPLTQ
+277 LVLGVGLAGPLTQ

-332 LDDVG
+332 FDDVG

-347 LSQVAMRIPQGTVTA
+347 LSQVSMRLPEGTVTA

-388 VRVGGQDVRDLEP
+388 VRVGGQDVRDLEA

-432 AGDEEVVAAARAAGI
+432 ADDDTVVAAARAASI

-463 VDALLSGGE
+463 VDALFSGGE

-480 ALLKDAPVV
+480 ALLEDAPVLV
-489 LLDEATAAVDTETE
+489 LDEPTSFADPENEVRLQAAVAR
-503 AALADAFA
+503 AAE
-511 ALATGRTVIAI
+511 GRTVLVI
-522 AHRLETITGADRIL
+522 AHRLTSVTAADQIAVMEAGR
-536 VLDDGAIVED
+536 VVEV
-546 GDHESLVRAGGR
+546 GTHAELLARAGAYRGL
-558 YEAFWRAKTGSAT
+558 WQ
-571 WRIVGDAR
+571 ARHVKGGAA